1 MSTMRPSGQGEAL
14 ICAKSRPAVR
24 TASKGV
30 SSCAGH
36 LWQQKLAE
44 PASPP
49 LMGRSGEKPEPTVES
64 GWEKVAGIERDSQW
78 VAVAAV
84 ENCPEDRRSWGF
96 FVADNL
102 WSVEMLE
109 EEQSATP
116 FVEPSWWGGRW
127 LLRVGRLLQQRLEI
141 LLVPVAM
148 IAFVG
153 LWGLVA
159 RLGDY
164 PPFLLP
170 APRQV
175 WDRFLKVAA
184 DGTLWYHTSVTL
196 VEILG
201 GLVLGLAAA
210 TLLGYLLAKSPLV
223 ERFLSPYIVASQSVP
238 IVALAPLLIVW
249 FGFGLSSKIL
259 VCALTIFFPVLIN
272 TVVGLRSVE
281 EDLADLMRSLEA
293 SRWQTFKFLEVPA
306 ALPVLLG
313 GLKVGVTLS
322 VIGAV
327 VGEFA
332 QSDRGLGFLVNLANR
347 GLFDTPLMFVALF
360 VLMTIALGLYGAVS
374 AAEAVLLRWKKKD

>member
-1 MSTMRPSGQGEAL
+1 VTTSRSEPGGQPG
-14 ICAKSRPAVR
+14 PG
-24 TASKGV
+24 TG
-30 SSCAGH
+30 
-36 LWQQKLAE
+36 
-44 PASPP
+44 P
-49 LMGRSGEKPEPTVES
+49 
-64 GWEKVAGIERDSQW
+64 
-78 VAVAAV
+78 
-84 ENCPEDRRSWGF
+84 
-96 FVADNL
+96 
-102 WSVEMLE
+102 
-109 EEQSATP
+109 
-116 FVEPSWWGGRW
+116 GRW
-127 LLRVGRLLQQRLEI
+127 VRGLERLARRRLEV
-141 LLVPVAM
+141 LLVPVGM
-148 IAFVG
+148 VAFIG
-153 LWGLVA
+153 LWGLVG

-164 PPFLLP
+164 PTFLLP
-170 APRQV
+170 TPSQV
-175 WDRFLKVAA
+175 WNRFLAVAA

-201 GLVLGLAAA
+201 GLALGLTAA
-210 TLLGYLLAKSPLV
+210 TLLGYVLAKSPLV

-249 FGFGLSSKIL
+249 FGFGLLSKML

-272 TVVGLRSVE
+272 TIVGLRSVE
-281 EDLADLMRSLEA
+281 ENLQDLMRALQA
-293 SRWQTFKFLEVPA
+293 SRWQVFRYLEVPA

-374 AAEAVLLRWKKKD
+374 GLEALLLRWKRVG

>member
-1 MSTMRPSGQGEAL
+1 
-14 ICAKSRPAVR
+14 V
-24 TASKGV
+24 TAETFDN
-30 SSCAGH
+30 
-36 LWQQKLAE
+36 QKRARCQ
-44 PASPP
+44 A
-49 LMGRSGEKPEPTVES
+49 
-64 GWEKVAGIERDSQW
+64 
-78 VAVAAV
+78 
-84 ENCPEDRRSWGF
+84 CPDRSW
-96 FVADNL
+96 
-102 WSVEMLE
+102 
-109 EEQSATP
+109 
-116 FVEPSWWGGRW
+116 
-127 LLRVGRLLQQRLEI
+127 LRDLGWFIRQRLEI

-148 IAFVG
+148 VALIAVWNLIHRIGHYSTFI
-153 LWGLVA
+153 
-159 RLGDY
+159 
-164 PPFLLP
+164 LP
-170 APRQV
+170 TPAQV
-175 WDRFLKVAA
+175 WAKFLVVAG

-201 GLVLGLAAA
+201 GLALGLTAAM
-210 TLLGYLLAKSPLV
+210 LLGYLLAKFALL

-249 FGFGLSSKIL
+249 FGFGLLSKML

-272 TVVGLRSVE
+272 TIVGLRSVE
-281 EDLADLMRSLEA
+281 EDLMDLMRSLQA
-293 SRWQTFKFLEVPA
+293 SRWQIFRLLEVPA

-374 AAEAVLLRWKKKD
+374 AAEALLLRWKRRG